1 MGFIII
7 LITAGSEEEGKK
19 IAESLVTHRLAACSN
34 IVPSVKSIFFWEGKT
49 DQASEVLLIVK
60 SKRALLEKI
69 IEHVKEIH
77 SYKVPEIIALPLI
90 GGSDDY
96 LQWIEDNTIS

>member
-1 MGFIII
+1 
-7 LITAGSEEEGKK
+7 L
-19 IAESLVTHRLAACSN
+19 C
-34 IVPSVKSIFFWEGKT
+34 WEGKT
-49 DQASEVLLIVK
+49 DHASEVLLIVK

-77 SYKVPEIIALPLI
+77 SYTVPEIIALPLI